1 MAGGRRVAIRRVAA
15 AAVELSGRAERGSG
29 ARTVARKLALQA
41 LYRWQL
47 NVCPWQDLVQEFA
60 DDPDMPRADSEYF
73 RTLIQ
78 GICDERDALDGAL
91 APLLD
96 RKPAELDPV
105 EHALLLIGSYELQHR
120 PDVPYRVVI
129 NEAVGLARRFGAT
142 DGYKFVNG
150 VLDRAARLWRAQEH

>member
-1 MAGGRRVAIRRVAA
+1 M
-15 AAVELSGRAERGSG
+15 SGRAERGSG

-47 NVCPWQDLVQEFA
+47 NVCPWQDLVREFA
-60 DDPDMPRADSEYF
+60 DDTDMARADGEYFRALLAGHMPRA
-73 RTLIQ
+73 R
-78 GICDERDALDGAL
+78 ALDDEL

-105 EHALLLIGSYELQHR
+105 EHALLLIGGYELQHR
-120 PDVPYRVVI
+120 LDVPYRVVI

-142 DGYKFVNG
+142 DGHKFVNG